1 MKKIGFVDYY
11 ISEWHA
17 NNYPTWMAGCE
28 LGGEYKVAYAWAEL
42 DASPEDNVTTDEWCA
57 KYGAEKC
64 NTLEEL
70 CEKSDYIVILAPSHP
85 DKHFGYAETVLK
97 YGKRTYID
105 KTFAPDL
112 ETAKKIFAIAE
123 ENGTPFFS
131 TSALRYATELDEYPA
146 CKSVTTSGGGETAEE
161 YIVHQIEMLV
171 KKIGVG
177 ATEICADDF
186 GAQITFRVKYNDDR
200 QAMMIYGHS
209 MPFAAYMSAEGSSPK
224 YKAAKSS
231 YFTIFVADMLRFFK
245 EGTTSFDIAETLE
258 VMKIRDGALKAEKN
272 RGEWIKL

>member
-42 DASPEDNVTTDEWCA
+42 DASPEDNVTTEEWCA

-70 CEKSDYIVILAPSHP
+70 CEKSDYIVILAPSNP
-85 DKHFGYAETVLK
+85 EKHLGYAETVLK

-112 ETAKKIFAIAE
+112 ATAEKMFAIAKE
-123 ENGTPFFS
+123 YGTPFFS

-146 CKSVTTSGGGETAEE
+146 CDTVTISGGGETAEE

-171 KKIGVG
+171 KKIGTG
-177 ATEICADDF
+177 AVAVKAEQLGPQTTFHVQYADDR
-186 GAQITFRVKYNDDR
+186 A
-200 QAMMIYGHS
+200 AMMIYGPGI
-209 MPFAAYMSAEGSSPK
+209 PFAAYMSAKGSSPK
-224 YKAAKSS
+224 YKVAKSS

-245 EGTTSFDIAETLE
+245 EGTTSFDTAETLE

-272 RGEWIKL
+272 IGEWIKL